1 MIFYENIDKLGNQK
15 MITPEIS
22 KAMEIKGFEGNY
34 CPRISLTYLGLRIY
48 YWWFCYTA
56 LVLTKLFIVSVSSE
70 TVVLKDALKILSSY
84 NSLVGIALHS
94 TVPPVHEHHILSK
107 RFWRNNA

>member
-1 MIFYENIDKLGNQK
+1 LN
-15 MITPEIS
+15 
-22 KAMEIKGFEGNY
+22 
-34 CPRISLTYLGLRIY
+34 
-48 YWWFCYTA
+48 
-56 LVLTKLFIVSVSSE
+56 IVSVCSE